1 MLCTTKQQQTNQL
14 ELTELTLYRP
24 LKKDETHDFI
34 IASVSHDQ
42 LLSVTND

>member
-14 ELTELTLYRP
+14 ELTELTLHRP
-24 LKKDETHDFI
+24 LKKDKTHNVI

-42 LLSVTND
+42 LLSVMND